1 MDNFVT
7 IFEMSPRDG
16 LQNEKKFI
24 STNDKIKFI
33 DQLSLC
39 GFKKI
44 ETSSFV
50 SSRWVP
56 QLADASEVFIKIKRN
71 KNIKYTALT
80 PNEIGLHN
88 AIKSKVDEIAIF
100 AAASETFSQK
110 NINCDIKTSLLRF
123 KPLVVEALKKKI
135 PVRGYISCVSHCP
148 YEDTVDP
155 KKVAQIAKQLIE
167 MGCYEIS
174 LGDTTGKGS
183 PDQTIKILNECL
195 TFTTPDKLA
204 GHFHDTFKNAL
215 DNIRVCLD
223 YGIRTFDSSVGGLG
237 GCPYSPGSKGNIA
250 TEKVNELLLSQ
261 GFETKLD
268 NKRINECAV
277 IALDLKMDGTY
288 DWV

>member
-24 STNDKIKFI
+24 STNDKVKFI
-33 DQLSLC
+33 DKLSLC

-56 QLADASEVFIKIKRN
+56 QLADASEVFINIKRN

-135 PVRGYISCVSHCP
+135 PLRGYISCVSHCP

-223 YGIRTFDSSVGGLG
+223 HGIRTFDSSVGGLG
-237 GCPYSPGSKGNIA
+237 GCPYSPGSKGNVA
-250 TEKVNELLLSQ
+250 TEKVNELLLSL
-261 GFETKLD
+261 GYETKL
-268 NKRINECAV
+268 NTKRINECAE
-277 IALDLKMDGTY
+277 IALKLKMDGTY
-288 DWV
+288 DWG

>member
-24 STNDKIKFI
+24 STNDKVKFI
-33 DQLSLC
+33 DKLSLC

-215 DNIRVCLD
+215 NNIRVCLD
-223 YGIRTFDSSVGGLG
+223 HGIRTFDSSVGGLG
-237 GCPYSPGSKGNIA
+237 GCPYSPGSKGNVA
-250 TEKVNELLLSQ
+250 TEKVNELLLSL
-261 GFETKLD
+261 GYETKL
-268 NKRINECAV
+268 NTKRINECAE
-277 IALDLKMDGTY
+277 IALKLKMDGTY
-288 DWV
+288 DWG

>member
-24 STNDKIKFI
+24 STNDKVKFI
-33 DQLSLC
+33 DKLSLC

-167 MGCYEIS
+167 MGCYEVS
-174 LGDTTGKGS
+174 LGDTTGKGN

-223 YGIRTFDSSVGGLG
+223 HGIRTFDSSVGGLG
-237 GCPYSPGSKGNIA
+237 GCPYSPGSKGNVA
-250 TEKVNELLLSQ
+250 TEKVNELLLSL
-261 GFETKLD
+261 GYETKL
-268 NKRINECAV
+268 NTKRINECAE
-277 IALDLKMDGTY
+277 IALKLKMDGTY
-288 DWV
+288 DWG

>member
-24 STNDKIKFI
+24 STNDKVKFI
-33 DQLSLC
+33 DKLSLC

-237 GCPYSPGSKGNIA
+237 GCPYSPGSKGNVA
-250 TEKVNELLLSQ
+250 TEKVNELLLSL
-261 GFETKLD
+261 GYETKL
-268 NKRINECAV
+268 NTKRINECAE
-277 IALDLKMDGTY
+277 IAFKLKMDGTY
-288 DWV
+288 DWG

>member
-1 MDNFVT
+1 VDNFVT

-24 STNDKIKFI
+24 STNDKVKFI
-33 DQLSLC
+33 DKLSLC

-237 GCPYSPGSKGNIA
+237 GCPYSPGSKGNVA
-250 TEKVNELLLSQ
+250 TEKVNELLLSL
-261 GFETKLD
+261 GYETKL
-268 NKRINECAV
+268 NTKRINECAE
-277 IALDLKMDGTY
+277 IALKLKMDGTY
-288 DWV
+288 D

>member
-24 STNDKIKFI
+24 STNDKVKFI
-33 DQLSLC
+33 DKLSLC

-237 GCPYSPGSKGNIA
+237 GCPYSPGSKGNVA
-250 TEKVNELLLSQ
+250 TEKVNELLLSL
-261 GFETKLD
+261 GYETKV
-268 NKRINECAV
+268 NTKRINECAE
-277 IALDLKMDGTY
+277 IALKLKMDGTY
-288 DWV
+288 D

>member
-24 STNDKIKFI
+24 STNDKVKFI
-33 DQLSLC
+33 DKLSLC

-167 MGCYEIS
+167 MGCYEVS
-174 LGDTTGKGS
+174 LGDTTGKGN
-183 PDQTIKILNECL
+183 PDQTIKIVNECL

-223 YGIRTFDSSVGGLG
+223 HGIRTFDSSVGGLG
-237 GCPYSPGSKGNIA
+237 GCPYSPGSKGNVA
-250 TEKVNELLLSQ
+250 TEKVNELLLSL
-261 GFETKLD
+261 GYETKL
-268 NKRINECAV
+268 NTKRINECAE
-277 IALDLKMDGTY
+277 IALKLKMDGTY
-288 DWV
+288 D

>member
-24 STNDKIKFI
+24 STNDKVKFI
-33 DQLSLC
+33 DKLSLC

-237 GCPYSPGSKGNIA
+237 GCPYSPGSKGNVA
-250 TEKVNELLLSQ
+250 TEKVNELLLSL
-261 GFETKLD
+261 GYETKL
-268 NKRINECAV
+268 NTKRINECAE
-277 IALDLKMDGTY
+277 IALKLKMDGTY
-288 DWV
+288 D

>member
-24 STNDKIKFI
+24 STNDKVKFI
-33 DQLSLC
+33 DKLSLC

-56 QLADASEVFIKIKRN
+56 QLADATEVFIKIKRN

-100 AAASETFSQK
+100 AAASETFSKK

-167 MGCYEIS
+167 MGCYEVS
-174 LGDTTGKGS
+174 LGDTTGKGN
-183 PDQTIKILNECL
+183 PDQTIKILNKCL

-237 GCPYSPGSKGNIA
+237 GCPYSPGSKGNVA
-250 TEKVNELLLSQ
+250 TEKVNELLLSL
-261 GFETKLD
+261 GYETKL
-268 NKRINECAV
+268 NTKRINECAE
-277 IALDLKMDGTY
+277 IALKLKMDGTY
-288 DWV
+288 D

>member
-24 STNDKIKFI
+24 STNDKVKFI
-33 DQLSLC
+33 DKLSLC

-88 AIKSKVDEIAIF
+88 AIKSKVYEIAIF

-167 MGCYEIS
+167 MGCYEVS
-174 LGDTTGKGS
+174 LGDTTGKGN
-183 PDQTIKILNECL
+183 PDQTIKIVNECL

-223 YGIRTFDSSVGGLG
+223 HGIRTFDSSVGGLG
-237 GCPYSPGSKGNIA
+237 GCPYSPGSKGNVA
-250 TEKVNELLLSQ
+250 TEKVNELLLSL
-261 GFETKLD
+261 GYETKL
-268 NKRINECAV
+268 NTKRINECAE
-277 IALDLKMDGTY
+277 IALKLKMDGTY
-288 DWV
+288 D

>member
-24 STNDKIKFI
+24 STNDKVKFI
-33 DQLSLC
+33 DKLSLC

-100 AAASETFSQK
+100 AAASETFSKK

-215 DNIRVCLD
+215 NNIRVCLD
-223 YGIRTFDSSVGGLG
+223 HGIRTFDSSVGGLG
-237 GCPYSPGSKGNIA
+237 GCPYSPGSKGNVA

-268 NKRINECAV
+268 TKRINECAV
-277 IALDLKMDGTY
+277 IALGLKMDGTY

>member
-24 STNDKIKFI
+24 STNDKVKFI
-33 DQLSLC
+33 DKLSLC

-148 YEDTVDP
+148 YEDTVDT

-167 MGCYEIS
+167 MGCYEVS
-174 LGDTTGKGS
+174 LGDTTGKGN
-183 PDQTIKILNECL
+183 PDQTIKIVNECL

-223 YGIRTFDSSVGGLG
+223 HGIRTFDSSVGGLG
-237 GCPYSPGSKGNIA
+237 GCPYSPGSKGNVA
-250 TEKVNELLLSQ
+250 TEKVNELLLSL
-261 GFETKLD
+261 GYETKL
-268 NKRINECAV
+268 NTKRINECAE
-277 IALDLKMDGTY
+277 IALKLKMDGNY
-288 DWV
+288 D

>member
-1 MDNFVT
+1 
-7 IFEMSPRDG
+7 
-16 LQNEKKFI
+16 
-24 STNDKIKFI
+24 
-33 DQLSLC
+33 LC

-167 MGCYEIS
+167 MGCYEVS
-174 LGDTTGKGS
+174 LGDTTGKGN
-183 PDQTIKILNECL
+183 PDQTIKIVNECL

-223 YGIRTFDSSVGGLG
+223 HGIRTFDSSVGGLG
-237 GCPYSPGSKGNIA
+237 GCPYSPGSKGNVA
-250 TEKVNELLLSQ
+250 TEKVNELLLSL
-261 GFETKLD
+261 GYETKL
-268 NKRINECAV
+268 NTKRINECAE
-277 IALDLKMDGTY
+277 IALKLKMDGTY
-288 DWV
+288 D

>member
-1 MDNFVT
+1 MNNFVT

-24 STNDKIKFI
+24 STNDKVRFI
-33 DQLSLC
+33 DKLSLC

-80 PNEIGLHN
+80 PNEIGLQN

-123 KPLVVEALKKKI
+123 KPLVLKALKKKL
-135 PVRGYISCVSHCP
+135 PVRGYISCISHCP

-155 KKVAQIAKQLIE
+155 KKVAQIAKELIE

-183 PDQTIKILNECL
+183 PDQTIKIINECL
-195 TFTTPDKLA
+195 IFITPDKLA

-215 DNIRVCLD
+215 DNIKVCLD
-223 YGIRTFDSSVGGLG
+223 HGIRTFDSSAGGLG
-237 GCPYSPGSKGNIA
+237 GCPYSPGSKGNVA
-250 TEKVNELLLSQ
+250 TEKVNQLLLSQ
-261 GFETKLD
+261 GYETNL
-268 NKRINECAV
+268 NTKRINECAA
-277 IALDLKMDGTY
+277 IALKLKMDGTY

>member
-24 STNDKIKFI
+24 STNDKVKFI
-33 DQLSLC
+33 DKLSLC

-167 MGCYEIS
+167 MGCYEVS
-174 LGDTTGKGS
+174 LGDTTGKGN
-183 PDQTIKILNECL
+183 PDQTIKIVNECL

-215 DNIRVCLD
+215 NNIRVCLD
-223 YGIRTFDSSVGGLG
+223 HGIRTFDSSVGGLG
-237 GCPYSPGSKGNIA
+237 GCPYSPGSKGNVA
-250 TEKVNELLLSQ
+250 TEKVNELLLSL
-261 GFETKLD
+261 GYETKL
-268 NKRINECAV
+268 NTKRINECAE
-277 IALDLKMDGTY
+277 IALKLKMDGTY
-288 DWV
+288 DWG

>member
-1 MDNFVT
+1 VDNFVT

-24 STNDKIKFI
+24 STNDKVKFI
-33 DQLSLC
+33 DKLSLC

-100 AAASETFSQK
+100 VAASETFSQK

-237 GCPYSPGSKGNIA
+237 GCPYSPGSKGNVA
-250 TEKVNELLLSQ
+250 TEKVNELLLSL
-261 GFETKLD
+261 GYETKL
-268 NKRINECAV
+268 NTKRINECAE
-277 IALDLKMDGTY
+277 IALKLKMDGTY
-288 DWV
+288 D

>member
-1 MDNFVT
+1 
-7 IFEMSPRDG
+7 MSPRDG

-24 STNDKIKFI
+24 STNDKVKFI
-33 DQLSLC
+33 DKLSLC

-237 GCPYSPGSKGNIA
+237 GCPYSPGSKGNVA
-250 TEKVNELLLSQ
+250 TEKVNELLLSL
-261 GFETKLD
+261 GYETKL
-268 NKRINECAV
+268 NTKRINECAE
-277 IALDLKMDGTY
+277 IALKLKMDGTY
-288 DWV
+288 D

>member
-24 STNDKIKFI
+24 STNDKVKFI
-33 DQLSLC
+33 DKLSLC

-123 KPLVVEALKKKI
+123 KPLVIEALKKKI

-215 DNIRVCLD
+215 N
-223 YGIRTFDSSVGGLG
+223 
-237 GCPYSPGSKGNIA
+237 N
-250 TEKVNELLLSQ
+250 
-261 GFETKLD
+261 
-268 NKRINECAV
+268 
-277 IALDLKMDGTY
+277 TY
-288 DWV
+288 

>member
-1 MDNFVT
+1 MDNFVN

-24 STNDKIKFI
+24 STNDKVKFI
-33 DQLSLC
+33 DKLSLC

-223 YGIRTFDSSVGGLG
+223 HGIRTFDSSVGGLG
-237 GCPYSPGSKGNIA
+237 GCPYSPGSKGNVA
-250 TEKVNELLLSQ
+250 TEKVNELLLSL
-261 GFETKLD
+261 GYETKLD
-268 NKRINECAV
+268 TKRINECAE
-277 IALDLKMDGTY
+277 IGFSS
-288 DWV
+288 

>member
-24 STNDKIKFI
+24 STNDK
-33 DQLSLC
+33 LSLC

-167 MGCYEIS
+167 MGCYEVS
-174 LGDTTGKGS
+174 LGDTTGKGN
-183 PDQTIKILNECL
+183 PDQTIKIVNECL

-223 YGIRTFDSSVGGLG
+223 HGIRTFDSSVGGLG
-237 GCPYSPGSKGNIA
+237 GCPYSPGSKGNVA
-250 TEKVNELLLSQ
+250 TEKVNELLLSL
-261 GFETKLD
+261 GYETKL
-268 NKRINECAV
+268 NTKRINECAE
-277 IALDLKMDGTY
+277 IALKLKMDGTY
-288 DWV
+288 D

>member
-24 STNDKIKFI
+24 STNDKVKFI
-33 DQLSLC
+33 DKLSLC

-237 GCPYSPGSKGNIA
+237 GCPYSPGSKGNVA
-250 TEKVNELLLSQ
+250 TEKVNELLLSL
-261 GFETKLD
+261 GYETKL
-268 NKRINECAV
+268 NTKRINECAE
-277 IALDLKMDGTY
+277 IALKLKMDGTY

>member
-24 STNDKIKFI
+24 STNDKVKFI
-33 DQLSLC
+33 DKLSLC

-223 YGIRTFDSSVGGLG
+223 YGIRTFDSSAGGLG
-237 GCPYSPGSKGNIA
+237 GCPYSPGSKGNVA
-250 TEKVNELLLSQ
+250 TEKVNELLLSL
-261 GFETKLD
+261 GYETKL
-268 NKRINECAV
+268 NTKRINECAE
-277 IALDLKMDGTY
+277 IALKLKMDGTY
-288 DWV
+288 D

>member
-24 STNDKIKFI
+24 STNDKVKFI
-33 DQLSLC
+33 DKLSLC

-167 MGCYEIS
+167 MGCYEVS
-174 LGDTTGKGS
+174 LGDTTGKGN
-183 PDQTIKILNECL
+183 PDQTIKIVNECL

-237 GCPYSPGSKGNIA
+237 GCPYSPGSKGNVA
-250 TEKVNELLLSQ
+250 TEKVNELLLSL
-261 GFETKLD
+261 GYETKL
-268 NKRINECAV
+268 NTKRINECAE
-277 IALDLKMDGTY
+277 IALKLKMDGTY
-288 DWV
+288 D

>member
-24 STNDKIKFI
+24 STNDKVKFI
-33 DQLSLC
+33 DKLSLC

-135 PVRGYISCVSHCP
+135 PLRGYISCVSHCP

-223 YGIRTFDSSVGGLG
+223 HGIRTFDSSVGGLG
-237 GCPYSPGSKGNIA
+237 GCPYSPGSKGNVA
-250 TEKVNELLLSQ
+250 TEKVNELLLSL
-261 GFETKLD
+261 GYETKL
-268 NKRINECAV
+268 NTKRINECAE
-277 IALDLKMDGTY
+277 IALKLKMDGTY
-288 DWV
+288 D

>member
-24 STNDKIKFI
+24 STNDKVKFI
-33 DQLSLC
+33 DKLSLC

-237 GCPYSPGSKGNIA
+237 GCPYSPGSKGNVA
-250 TEKVNELLLSQ
+250 TEKVNELLLSL
-261 GFETKLD
+261 GYETKL
-268 NKRINECAV
+268 NTKRINECAE
-277 IALDLKMDGTY
+277 IALKLKMDGTY
-288 DWV
+288 DWG

>member
-24 STNDKIKFI
+24 STNDKVKFI
-33 DQLSLC
+33 DKLSLC

-215 DNIRVCLD
+215 NNIRVCLD
-223 YGIRTFDSSVGGLG
+223 HGIRTFDSSVGGLG
-237 GCPYSPGSKGNIA
+237 GCPYSPGSKGNVA
-250 TEKVNELLLSQ
+250 TEKVNELLLSL
-261 GFETKLD
+261 GYETKL
-268 NKRINECAV
+268 NTKRINECAE
-277 IALDLKMDGTY
+277 IALKLKMDGTY
-288 DWV
+288 D

>member
-1 MDNFVT
+1 
-7 IFEMSPRDG
+7 

-24 STNDKIKFI
+24 STNDKVKFI
-33 DQLSLC
+33 DKLSLC

-223 YGIRTFDSSVGGLG
+223 HGIRTFDSSVGGLG
-237 GCPYSPGSKGNIA
+237 GCPYSPGSKGNVA
-250 TEKVNELLLSQ
+250 TEKVNELLLSL
-261 GFETKLD
+261 GYETKL
-268 NKRINECAV
+268 NTKRINECAE
-277 IALDLKMDGTY
+277 IALKLKMDGTY
-288 DWV
+288 DWG

>member
-24 STNDKIKFI
+24 STNDKVKFI
-33 DQLSLC
+33 DKLSLC

-135 PVRGYISCVSHCP
+135 PVRGYISCASHCP

-167 MGCYEIS
+167 MGCYEVS
-174 LGDTTGKGS
+174 LGDTTGKGN
-183 PDQTIKILNECL
+183 PDQTIKIVNECL

-223 YGIRTFDSSVGGLG
+223 HGIRTFDSSVGGLG
-237 GCPYSPGSKGNIA
+237 GCPYSPGSKGNVA
-250 TEKVNELLLSQ
+250 TEKVNELLLSL
-261 GFETKLD
+261 GYETKL
-268 NKRINECAV
+268 NTKRINECAE
-277 IALDLKMDGTY
+277 IALKLKMDGTY
-288 DWV
+288 D

>member
-24 STNDKIKFI
+24 STNDKVKFI
-33 DQLSLC
+33 DKLSLC

-167 MGCYEIS
+167 MGCYEVS
-174 LGDTTGKGS
+174 LGDTTGKGN
-183 PDQTIKILNECL
+183 PDQTIKIVNECL

-223 YGIRTFDSSVGGLG
+223 HGIRTFDSSVGGLG
-237 GCPYSPGSKGNIA
+237 GCPYSPGSKGNVA
-250 TEKVNELLLSQ
+250 TEKVNELLLSL
-261 GFETKLD
+261 GYETKL
-268 NKRINECAV
+268 NTKRINECAE
-277 IALDLKMDGTY
+277 IALKLKMDGTY
-288 DWV
+288 DWG

>member
-24 STNDKIKFI
+24 STNDKVKFI
-33 DQLSLC
+33 DKLSLC

-135 PVRGYISCVSHCP
+135 PLRGYISCVSHCP

-237 GCPYSPGSKGNIA
+237 GCPYSPGSKGNVA
-250 TEKVNELLLSQ
+250 TEKVNELLLSL
-261 GFETKLD
+261 GYETKL
-268 NKRINECAV
+268 NTKRINECAE
-277 IALDLKMDGTY
+277 IALKLKMDGTY
-288 DWV
+288 DWG

>member
-1 MDNFVT
+1 M
-7 IFEMSPRDG
+7 
-16 LQNEKKFI
+16 
-24 STNDKIKFI
+24 
-33 DQLSLC
+33 C

-215 DNIRVCLD
+215 NNIRVCLD
-223 YGIRTFDSSVGGLG
+223 HGIRTFDSSVGGLG
-237 GCPYSPGSKGNIA
+237 GCPYSPGSKGNVA
-250 TEKVNELLLSQ
+250 TEKVNELLLSL
-261 GFETKLD
+261 GYETKL
-268 NKRINECAV
+268 NTKRINECAE
-277 IALDLKMDGTY
+277 IALKLKMDGTY
-288 DWV
+288 DWG

>member
-24 STNDKIKFI
+24 STNDKVKFI
-33 DQLSLC
+33 DKLSLC

-56 QLADASEVFIKIKRN
+56 QLADASEVFINIKRN

-223 YGIRTFDSSVGGLG
+223 HGIRTFDSSVGGLG
-237 GCPYSPGSKGNIA
+237 GCPYSPGSKGNVA
-250 TEKVNELLLSQ
+250 TEKVNELLLSL
-261 GFETKLD
+261 GYETKL
-268 NKRINECAV
+268 NTKRINECAE
-277 IALDLKMDGTY
+277 IALKLKMDGTY
-288 DWV
+288 DWG

>member
-24 STNDKIKFI
+24 STNDKVKFI
-33 DQLSLC
+33 DKLSLC

-56 QLADASEVFIKIKRN
+56 QLADSSEVFIKIKRN

-167 MGCYEIS
+167 MGCYEVS
-174 LGDTTGKGS
+174 LGDTTGKGN
-183 PDQTIKILNECL
+183 PDQTIKIVNECL

-223 YGIRTFDSSVGGLG
+223 HGIRTFDSSVGGLG
-237 GCPYSPGSKGNIA
+237 GCPYSPGSKGNVA
-250 TEKVNELLLSQ
+250 TEKVNELLLSL
-261 GFETKLD
+261 GYETKL
-268 NKRINECAV
+268 NTKRINECAE
-277 IALDLKMDGTY
+277 IALKLKMDGTY
-288 DWV
+288 D

>member
-24 STNDKIKFI
+24 STNDKVKFI
-33 DQLSLC
+33 DKLSLC

-215 DNIRVCLD
+215 NNIRVCLD
-223 YGIRTFDSSVGGLG
+223 HGIRTFDSSVGGLG
-237 GCPYSPGSKGNIA
+237 GCPYSPGSKGNVA

>member
-24 STNDKIKFI
+24 STNDKVKFI
-33 DQLSLC
+33 DKLSLC

-223 YGIRTFDSSVGGLG
+223 HGIRTFDSSLGGLG
-237 GCPYSPGSKGNIA
+237 GCPYSPGSKGNVA
-250 TEKVNELLLSQ
+250 TEKVNELLLSL
-261 GFETKLD
+261 GYETKL
-268 NKRINECAV
+268 NTKRINECAE
-277 IALDLKMDGTY
+277 IALKLKMDGTY
-288 DWV
+288 DWG

>member
-24 STNDKIKFI
+24 STNDKVKFI
-33 DQLSLC
+33 DKLSLC

-223 YGIRTFDSSVGGLG
+223 HGIRTFDSSVGGLG
-237 GCPYSPGSKGNIA
+237 GCPYSPGSKGNVA
-250 TEKVNELLLSQ
+250 TEKVNELLLSL
-261 GFETKLD
+261 GYETKL
-268 NKRINECAV
+268 NTKRINECAE
-277 IALDLKMDGTY
+277 IALKLKMDGTY
-288 DWV
+288 D

>member
-24 STNDKIKFI
+24 STNDKVKFI
-33 DQLSLC
+33 DKLSLC

-223 YGIRTFDSSVGGLG
+223 HGIRTFDSSVGGLG
-237 GCPYSPGSKGNIA
+237 GCPYSPGSKGNVA
-250 TEKVNELLLSQ
+250 TEKVNELLLSL
-261 GFETKLD
+261 GYETKL
-268 NKRINECAV
+268 NTKRINECAE
-277 IALDLKMDGTY
+277 IALKLKMDGTY
-288 DWV
+288 DWG

>member
-24 STNDKIKFI
+24 STNDKVKFI
-33 DQLSLC
+33 DKLSLC

-215 DNIRVCLD
+215 NNIRVCLD

-237 GCPYSPGSKGNIA
+237 GCPYSPGSKGNVA
-250 TEKVNELLLSQ
+250 TEKVNELLLSL
-261 GFETKLD
+261 GYETKL
-268 NKRINECAV
+268 NTKRINECAE
-277 IALDLKMDGTY
+277 IALKLKMDGTY
-288 DWV
+288 D

>member
-24 STNDKIKFI
+24 STNDKVKFI
-33 DQLSLC
+33 DKLSLC

-100 AAASETFSQK
+100 ATASETFSQK

-167 MGCYEIS
+167 MGCYEVS
-174 LGDTTGKGS
+174 LGDTTGKGN
-183 PDQTIKILNECL
+183 PDQTIKIVNECL

-223 YGIRTFDSSVGGLG
+223 HGIRTFDSSVGGLG
-237 GCPYSPGSKGNIA
+237 GCPYSPGSKGNVA
-250 TEKVNELLLSQ
+250 TEKVNELLLSL
-261 GFETKLD
+261 GYETKL
-268 NKRINECAV
+268 NTKRINECAE
-277 IALDLKMDGTY
+277 IALKLKMDGTY
-288 DWV
+288 DWG